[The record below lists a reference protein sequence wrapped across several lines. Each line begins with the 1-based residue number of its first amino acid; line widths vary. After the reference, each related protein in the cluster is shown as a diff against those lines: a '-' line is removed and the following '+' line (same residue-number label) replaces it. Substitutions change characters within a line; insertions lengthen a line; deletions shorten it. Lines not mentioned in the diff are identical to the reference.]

1 MTSSAGVRG
10 AAIQKNEQ
18 VLWHKA
24 YLDTA
29 KELGQWEVVTEYARA
44 ADDCQLQVEA
54 LWRIPDWEGLR
65 LDVLPRAMVS
75 PCCTSPLAYPPGQ
88 LYFSLRQQCHP
99 APKTDV
105 CGVCD
110 VSDLQPPMT
119 CHGHSPGN
127 CFCKTKLTKHATLP
141 SVSPETHAGHDH

>member
-1 MTSSAGVRG
+1 MRHGIQCRGAGRC

-65 LDVLPRAMVS
+65 LDVLPRAMVG
-75 PCCTSPLAYPPGQ
+75 AIPPGQ
-88 LYFSLRQQCHP
+88 PTSSECVLHQTSSRP
-99 APKTDV
+99 RSAAVTGKS
-105 CGVCD
+105 GV
-110 VSDLQPPMT
+110 VES
-119 CHGHSPGN
+119 N
-127 CFCKTKLTKHATLP
+127 
-141 SVSPETHAGHDH
+141 